1 MSKLECFARS
11 CSLASNTAGECN
23 MLASFLLLR
32 IFNNGS
38 LSAKYCPWMKM
49 IEVEARRVRKLGFP
63 SCFIRLFELEGQ
75 RSLSY
80 EELVRN
86 QEGTSVPGAETS
98 IHITITAYMRW
109 DSMQRMDYRL
119 VNYFMHELHIH
130 ILHTYRYLLKGQY
143 CNYVLTKKEW
153 WTVSARRADVKS
165 R

>member
-1 MSKLECFARS
+1 
-11 CSLASNTAGECN
+11 

-86 QEGTSVPGAETS
+86 QEGDKCPRSGDEHSHNYHCVYALRFDA
-98 IHITITAYMRW
+98 I
-109 DSMQRMDYRL
+109 MDYRL

-153 WTVSARRADVKS
+153 
-165 R
+165 